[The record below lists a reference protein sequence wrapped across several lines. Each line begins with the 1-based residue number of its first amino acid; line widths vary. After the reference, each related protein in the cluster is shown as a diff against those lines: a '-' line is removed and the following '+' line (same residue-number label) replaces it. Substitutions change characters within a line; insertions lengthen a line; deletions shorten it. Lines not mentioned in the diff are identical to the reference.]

1 MIPSKSSNRVVIDN
15 SHIDIDNNSDD
26 SEVEIN
32 YQSKKSSSFH
42 VKSPVKTHQSLKS
55 SPQIRNRSSS
65 SSASTSSSDEER
77 PNPGIRP
84 FYLLKCVFC
93 STLRFLQFVSIK
105 SRHSNFEYWK
115 RPKTGA
121 LLVPFLNAPLLFN
134 S

>member
-1 MIPSKSSNRVVIDN
+1 MIPSKSSSRVVIDN

-77 PNPGIRP
+77 PSPGTRP

-93 STLRFLQFVSIK
+93 STLRFLQLVSINVGIK
-105 SRHSNFEYWK
+105 LGRIT
-115 RPKTGA
+115 RPRLAIRQKLA
-121 LLVPFLNAPLLFN
+121 ASENIRV
-134 S
+134 